1 LRIMKTKFGDSLII
15 ESLKHQSLIIGG
27 FLAGCLLGAV
37 AGKVVGL
44 GGLLLPGIALIIYP
58 KKDSVV

>member
-1 LRIMKTKFGDSLII
+1 MKTKFGDSLII